1 MIGGFLLAV
10 WIAWRVGCFAEWWGG
25 ELPTSCCRR
34 CYRVSARAVVL
45 SAGGQRARLQPQL

>member
-1 MIGGFLLAV
+1 LAAFRWWCGTRARRLSCGG
-10 WIAWRVGCFAEWWGG
+10 VGES
-25 ELPTSCCRR
+25 PTSCCRR